1 MQNFNLFKIII
12 YGQKVRSRYTFLW
25 IDSER
30 SVNYIIYGQKVRSR
44 YNILWIDSERSV
56 YYKIY
61 GKKVRSIGILFSG

>member
-56 YYKIY
+56 NYIIHIHVAYITNEAT
-61 GKKVRSIGILFSG
+61 